1 MYDHESWAAAASVAV
16 ATTNGETVLLD
27 WRRGKYF
34 VLNETGGVVWR
45 LVRRA
50 GGATFAE
57 MVAAV
62 DAEYDAPVERVRV
75 DVAALLERLRRDRL
89 VSRSGTRGA
98 SRGVGRHGHR
108 VVAGAP

>member
-1 MYDHESWAAAASVAV
+1 MYDHESWVAAASVAV

-45 LVRRA
+45 LARRA
-50 GGATFAE
+50 GGATVAE
-57 MVAAV
+57 IVAAV

-89 VSRSGTRGA
+89 VSRAPGA
-98 SRGVGRHGHR
+98 SRGVGRDEDR
-108 VVAGAP
+108 VVAGAS